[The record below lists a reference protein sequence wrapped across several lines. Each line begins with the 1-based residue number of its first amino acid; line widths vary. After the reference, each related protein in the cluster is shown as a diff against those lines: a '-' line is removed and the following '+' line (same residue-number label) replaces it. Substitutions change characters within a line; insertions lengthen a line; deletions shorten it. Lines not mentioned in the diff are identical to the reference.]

1 MTTDPPPRPSIN
13 QASRRYRGAPGRN
26 VTPGPRPSPAPA
38 APAAGTASTGGTAPG
53 GGTVPAATPE
63 ACPDRRRHDR
73 RLLLLRRLQYAA
85 VTLALM
91 IATGATVA
99 LICTH

>member
-1 MTTDPPPRPSIN
+1 MPRPALENASVTTDPPPRPSIN

-26 VTPGPRPSPAPA
+26 VTPSPRPSPAPA
-38 APAAGTASTGGTAPG
+38 ARPAGAAP
-53 GGTVPAATPE
+53 ATPPE
-63 ACPDRRRHDR
+63 PCPDRRRHDR
-73 RLLLLRRLQYAA
+73 RLRLLHRVRYAA

-99 LICTH
+99 LICMH